1 FFFGERSTMTTIML
15 KNTRSCDV
23 TLDGVTIQ
31 AGRTQA
37 LEAAYVEQLRQHP
50 GIGLWFD
57 NGYLVEQEVEPS
69 CAPVGGGEGHTDPT
83 TEKPPVTEEARHD
96 AALGK
101 AGKSRR
107 T

>member
-1 FFFGERSTMTTIML
+1 MTTIML

-37 LEAAYVEQLRQHP
+37 LEAAHVEQLRQHP

-57 NGYLVEQEVEPS
+57 NGYLVEQEVDPPSLNRAPETAVADHTPPATEP
-69 CAPVGGGEGHTDPT
+69 
-83 TEKPPVTEEARHD
+83 
-96 AALGK
+96 
-101 AGKSRR
+101 GKSSKPRKP
-107 T
+107 

>member
-1 FFFGERSTMTTIML
+1 
-15 KNTRSCDV
+15 
-23 TLDGVTIQ
+23 
-31 AGRTQA
+31 
-37 LEAAYVEQLRQHP
+37 
-50 GIGLWFD
+50 IGLWFD
-57 NGYLVEQEVEPS
+57 NGYLVEQQVEPS

-83 TEKPPVTEEARHD
+83 TEKTPVIETDPTTEKNPVTETDPTTEKNPVTEEARHD